1 MKKRYFV
8 IISIVIIIILGGLA
22 KALFFS
28 GNKNQNEEIF
38 RVRKDNVIKAVYET
52 GTVKKGEE
60 INLSFNFSGTIKN
73 IQFPEGKKVK
83 KGDVLAE
90 LDNTDL
96 KLQLRQAQANLDAY
110 QAQLDKLL
118 AGPTQEEIALAQTN
132 VESAKVSYENA
143 KENLEKVKNSAE
155 KQLEFYYRDAIS
167 KIDNAVLR
175 LFDARNFVDK
185 YKRTYF
191 FRGDQVSIIVD
202 YKKRDLDKIYQELAQ
217 YQEEITQANDF
228 SLIDQYLPYFQS
240 KIYQAKQDL
249 DVIKEKSED
258 PFYRNL
264 ISSSD
269 KTLLDNHRYYLSV
282 AYTNINAA
290 ISSIDLQKGTNDQ
303 NISQAEQALDAAYYS
318 LKTAQENLEKLTA
331 KPRKEDIEYY
341 QAQIDSVKQQ
351 IALLNYKIKQTKI
364 IAPVAGEIAQILKQE
379 GESVQMLEPVI
390 IFIPEKNYYI
400 EVNIYEEDLPK
411 VQIGSKVII
420 EPVAYPDKQLTGEV
434 YFISPKETI
443 INDIV
448 YYPVKISF
456 NNNLGLKPG
465 MSVDLTIVSEE
476 RNDVLVVNSESIY
489 KENDREFVWLKT
501 KEGKEKRYIKTGLW
515 GSNDLVEILEG
526 LKEGDEL
533 IIEK

>member
-1 MKKRYFV
+1 MKKRYLIV
-8 IISIVIIIILGGLA
+8 ISIVSILILGGLA

-28 GNKNQNEEIF
+28 ESKNQNEEVF
-38 RVRKDNVIKAVYET
+38 VVRKDDVIKAVYET
-52 GTVKKGEE
+52 GTIKKGEE
-60 INLSFNFSGTIKN
+60 MNLSFNLSGTIKN
-73 IQFPEGKKVK
+73 IQFSEGEKVK

-90 LDNTDL
+90 LDDTDL
-96 KLQLRQAQANLDAY
+96 KVQLKQAQASLDAY

-118 AGPTQEEIALAQTN
+118 AGATQEEIALAQTN

-143 KENLEKVKNSAE
+143 KENLEKIKNSAE
-155 KQLEFYYRDAIS
+155 KQLELYYRDAIS

-175 LFDARNFVDK
+175 IFDARNFVDN

-191 FRGDQVSIIVD
+191 YRGDQESIIVD
-202 YKKRDLDKIYQELAQ
+202 YKKKDLDKIYQELSQ
-217 YQEEITQANDF
+217 YQAEIIQTNDY
-228 SLIDQYLPYFQS
+228 SLVDQYLPYFAT

-258 PFYRNL
+258 PFYRNI

-282 AYTNINAA
+282 AYTNINSA
-290 ISSIDLQKGTNDQ
+290 ISSINLQKSTNDQ
-303 NISQAEQALDAAYYS
+303 NISQAEQALDTAYYN
-318 LKTAQENLEKLTA
+318 LKTAQENLEKITA

-341 QAQIDSVKQQ
+341 QAQIDNAKQQ
-351 IALLNYKIKQTKI
+351 IALLNYRIKQTKI
-364 IAPVAGEIAQILKQE
+364 VAPLDGEIARILKQE
-379 GESVQMLEPVI
+379 GENVQMLEPVI
-390 IFIPEKNYYI
+390 IFIPEKNYYV

-411 VQIGSKVII
+411 IQVGSKAII
-420 EPVAYPDKQLTGEV
+420 EPVAYPEQQLTGEV

-448 YYPVKISF
+448 YYSVKISF
-456 NNNLGLKPG
+456 DNNLELRPG
-465 MSVDLTIVSEE
+465 MSVDLTIISEE
-476 RNDVLVVNSESIY
+476 KNNVLVASAESIY
-489 KENDREFVWLKT
+489 KENDKEFVWLKT